1 MVAADLMMVDLMVV
15 ILVIKNRTNVYFN
28 FFYET
33 NVIIMSRMRD
43 KNRTQK
49 YVFSQEQ
56 RYFLTDGSLKSE

>member
-1 MVAADLMMVDLMVV
+1 MMAADLMMVDLMVV
-15 ILVIKNRTNVYFN
+15 ILVIENRTNVYFN

-49 YVFSQEQ
+49 HVFSQEQ
-56 RYFLTDGSLKSE
+56 KYFLTDGSF